1 LNLFEL
7 FVKIGAKDEASDKI
21 SAVSQNLGNGLKASA
36 KIGLAAVSAAMA
48 GISALTTIAVKE
60 YAEYEQLVGGVETLF
75 KESAD
80 IVLGYAENA
89 YKSAGLSAN
98 DYMSTVTS
106 FSASLLQS
114 LNGDT
119 RKAADYANRAL
130 IDMADNANKMGS
142 DLSTLQTAYAGFA
155 KGQFMLLDNLKLGYG
170 GTQTEMQRLIRDA
183 AEMTEIQRELGITVD
198 VGSMSFANIVNA
210 ISVVQKSMGIMGATA
225 EEAEKTISGS
235 TAAMKAAFK
244 NLLVGIA
251 DDTADFD
258 MLINN
263 MVDSATIALDN
274 IMPRVRTAIG
284 GVAKLIEQGA
294 PIIIA
299 EIPALAEEIIP
310 AAIDGLMS
318 IIGAAAEAAP
328 ALLGVLWNTIKKESP
343 KVVESAKK
351 LSIDFLNGLSS
362 TIDEGIP
369 EVANFV
375 LDLVDQITDPVF
387 LADLFDSGIK
397 LITAL
402 WDGIDDAVN
411 EIILKAPE
419 IVDNLLHAILEYI
432 KSGEGFGALVTKIY
446 KQSVNGFFAEDRKQI
461 LVQAASKLV
470 GVLAR
475 ALVDAGG
482 QILESGKEALK
493 SFRDGLLDF
502 VDDPKKWAQD
512 IIDRFVQGIKEKI
525 AGIKSFFVDIKDAF
539 LSGWSG
545 DEEEMPAIES
555 DEDILGDIDDGEV
568 VWEIT
573 KDEDGYGGGDELST
587 TINGMSI
594 NVNVG
599 SSNAS
604 ADEIADAVAVA
615 MQEMLEGKKA
625 AHG

>member
-1 LNLFEL
+1 MNLFEL

-21 SAVSQNLGNGLKASA
+21 SAVSQKLGNGLKASA

-80 IVLGYAENA
+80 IVLGYAKNA

-114 LNGDT
+114 LDGDT

-130 IDMADNANKMGS
+130 VDMADNANKMGTEIS
-142 DLSTLQTAYAGFA
+142 MIQSAYQGFA
-155 KGQFMLLDNLKLGYG
+155 KQNYTMLDNLKLGYG
-170 GTQTEMQRLIRDA
+170 GNQTEMQRLIRDA

-198 VGSMSFANIVNA
+198 ASSMSFANIVNA

-244 NLLVGIA
+244 NLLVGIS

-263 MVDSATIALDN
+263 MVDSATVALDN
-274 IMPRVRTAIG
+274 ILPRVRIAIG
-284 GVAKLIEQGA
+284 GVTKLIEQGA

-318 IIGAAAEAAP
+318 IIGAVAAAAP
-328 ALLGVLWNTIKKESP
+328 DLLGVLWETIKAESP
-343 KVVESAKK
+343 EVVESAKQ
-351 LSIDFLNGLSS
+351 LSLDLLNGLSS

-375 LDLVDQITDPVF
+375 LDLADQITDPQYLVALLQGGVELINA
-387 LADLFDSGIK
+387 LAKGL
-397 LITAL
+397 
-402 WDGIDDAVN
+402 DAAIN
-411 EIILKAPE
+411 DIILKAPE
-419 IVDNLLHAILEYI
+419 IVDNLLQGILDYVT
-432 KSGEGFGALVTKIY
+432 SGEGFDDMLTKITEQAGAGLLNEERR
-446 KQSVNGFFAEDRKQI
+446 KVIAE
-461 LVQAASKLV
+461 AGAKLI
-470 GVLAR
+470 GVLIRSMVERSKA
-475 ALVDAGG
+475 AMNV
-482 QILESGKEALK
+482 GKELGTNL
-493 SFRDGLLDF
+493 REGLFDF
-502 VDDPKKWAQD
+502 ASDPKEWAGE
-512 IIDRFVQGIKEKI
+512 IIDKFIEGIKEKFASI
-525 AGIKSFFVDIKDAF
+525 RDFFKGIGDAF
-539 LSGWSG
+539 MAGLNGEEAELPTLEG
-545 DEEEMPAIES
+545 D
-555 DEDILGDIDDGEV
+555 DDIISDIDADEV

-573 KDEDGYGGGDELST
+573 KDEDGYGGDELST
-587 TINGMSI
+587 NINGMSI

-615 MQEMLEGKKA
+615 MQEMLEGRRA
-625 AHG
+625 THG